1 MVGELPLLLLLLLFL
16 PELYVIH
23 YVDCRTAPR
32 ERGPLLGVLA
42 NCFENCLRAACSAHS
57 PTPTLL
63 KVMTEKLSLFQRQKL
78 AAEALQSKSA
88 KAAAEGGLVENQE
101 EEEDEEMWAK
111 SRGLPAET
119 WPLFCLPAHC
129 F

>member
-1 MVGELPLLLLLLLFL
+1 M
-16 PELYVIH
+16 
-23 YVDCRTAPR
+23 
-32 ERGPLLGVLA
+32 GVLA

-119 WPLFCLPAHC
+119 WPLFCLLTASESERTLNSICNRAGCVPDMFHSKVKVHSNKREHP
-129 F
+129 